1 MTYTYKATITNVVD
15 GDTID
20 AVVDLGFKIHT
31 TQRLR
36 LAHVNTPERNEPRF
50 KEAAAFTAAQCLNK
64 TVTITTSKP
73 SKFGYYLADVLL
85 PDGRYLATALIDAE
99 LGMPYEGGKK

>member
-1 MTYTYKATITNVVD
+1 MTYTYKATIINVVD

-64 TVTITTSKP
+64 TVTLTTSKV
-73 SKFGYYLADVLL
+73 SKFGYYLADVRL
-85 PDGRYLATALIDAE
+85 PCGQNLAASLIHAE
-99 LGMPYEGGKK
+99 MGVPYEGGKK